1 MARTKTTPTK
11 KESEQHWSRKTEG
24 MGKAPRKP
32 IQGRTPKKIINKA
45 SKKTRAEIKA
55 KLEKQKELRKM
66 NRDKQSVH
74 ALREIRKYQKSVK
87 LLIPLR
93 PFSRLVREITQ
104 ECKYGLRF
112 QSNALLALQEASET
126 YLVNLFE
133 HSMLACVHAK
143 RLTIFPK
150 DFDLVRRIRGEIQ

>member
-1 MARTKTTPTK
+1 MNKHP
-11 KESEQHWSRKTEG
+11 SRKTEG
-24 MGKAPRKP
+24 TGKAPQKP
-32 IQGRTPKKIINKA
+32 IQSRTPKKIINKA

-55 KLEKQKELRKM
+55 KLDRQKELRKL
-66 NRDKQSVH
+66 NTDKQSRH
-74 ALREIRKYQKSVK
+74 ALHEIRKYQKSVK

-93 PFSRLVREITQ
+93 PFSRLIREIAQ
-104 ECKYGLRF
+104 DCKYGLRF
-112 QSNALLALQEASET
+112 QSNALLALQEASEM

-133 HSMLACVHAK
+133 HSMLTCVHAK